1 LDAAGS
7 ADLSAGAVPA
17 QAVPPFGA
25 LRSGDFRFYFAT
37 AVVAMS
43 ADSVEHAIT
52 YWLIFERF
60 NSPALAGFAVI
71 SHWAPFLV
79 LGITFGALADRYDCR
94 RITQAAQGLLVSVS
108 LGWAVLYLTGAL
120 AEWHAVVLLIVHG
133 IAGALWAVSG
143 QLFVYDMVGATHL
156 ESAVRL
162 NATARQLGIFLGA
175 ALGGALLLTVGPA
188 NGLFVNCLLFVPI
201 VFWLFRTPYTGHLN
215 QAVRAARGSFSLGDA
230 WSTLREVARHR
241 IILSMVLLGGAT
253 SLLVGFAYQPLL
265 PQYAA

>member
-1 LDAAGS
+1 
-7 ADLSAGAVPA
+7 
-17 QAVPPFGA
+17 
-25 LRSGDFRFYFAT
+25 
-37 AVVAMS
+37 MS

-143 QLFVYDMVGATHL
+143 QLLIYDMVGATHL

-162 NATARQLGIFLGA
+162 NATARQLGMFLGA